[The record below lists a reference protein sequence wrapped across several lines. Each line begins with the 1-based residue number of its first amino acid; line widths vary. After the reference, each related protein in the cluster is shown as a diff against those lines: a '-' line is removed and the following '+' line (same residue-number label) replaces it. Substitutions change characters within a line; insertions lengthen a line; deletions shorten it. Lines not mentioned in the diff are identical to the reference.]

1 MGYNLQPY
9 LAKSFG
15 QIWLPICLQIPTNC
29 HHFCVKN
36 KTCIKTM
43 AKNVQ
48 QMIQWTMDDLVGFSH
63 QMKFDVA
70 SYSSRILK
78 FHLPYSSTRRW
89 WHKQ

>member
-1 MGYNLQPY
+1 
-9 LAKSFG
+9 
-15 QIWLPICLQIPTNC
+15 
-29 HHFCVKN
+29 
-36 KTCIKTM
+36 M

-78 FHLPYSSTRRW
+78 FIYLIHLLEDGGTSNDSTQNLQVKCV
-89 WHKQ
+89 HYY